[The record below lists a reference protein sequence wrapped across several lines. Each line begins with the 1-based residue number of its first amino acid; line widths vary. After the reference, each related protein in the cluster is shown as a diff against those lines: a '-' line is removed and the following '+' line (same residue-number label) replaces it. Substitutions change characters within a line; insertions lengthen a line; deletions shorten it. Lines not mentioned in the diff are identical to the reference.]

1 VVTQFGRVLY
11 FKTATSSTP
20 LGQFS
25 LIDVNISSDFDS
37 QDLFHFFPQAKF
49 DSVKENEVNII
60 TESRVWELLFES
72 EVLTSLPL
80 PLHSSHLLVIGS
92 KREKMEWMVILNRIV
107 LDLESDGSIRSGE
120 SISSINF
127 VKLHSW
133 TSQKNQYWRSWTP
146 FTKCFFDSEIH
157 VSSWIPSSCW

>member
-80 PLHSSHLLVIGS
+80 HSTPLTCLSLVQ
-92 KREKMEWMVILNRIV
+92 RERKWNGW
-107 LDLESDGSIRSGE
+107 S
-120 SISSINF
+120 F
-127 VKLHSW
+127 
-133 TSQKNQYWRSWTP
+133 
-146 FTKCFFDSEIH
+146 
-157 VSSWIPSSCW
+157 